1 MKSGLKKDTEGLL
14 TMPQVQ
20 ALLTRNMSKV
30 IVQIDQKAK
39 IYNYRI
45 KTVAHILSTCEK
57 LDKGYYRLLRYHIVA
72 MVVH

>member
-30 IVQIDQKAK
+30 IVLIDQKAK

-45 KTVAHILSTCEK
+45 KTVAHIFSTCEK
-57 LDKGYYRLLRYHIVA
+57 LDKGDYRLLRYHIVA